1 MMTMTQT
8 QRSFDRLA
16 ATVCLAVAAAASIGA
31 QAKPVPPK
39 APPPPVQLSALS
51 KENLAKTR
59 PKPPFDLTGMWQHEG
74 RMNTWKFVPE
84 TFTLTP
90 EAQVHYDRGVQALK
104 DGGIYRDDIGQC
116 WPAGMPLI
124 MTRVWPIA
132 MVQLPTVIYMISHF
146 ENSVRMIY
154 LDGRPH
160 TDPDVVVR
168 TFNGES
174 IGKWEG
180 NTLVVDTKYFPG
192 HHHWMDQGGAS
203 VPISEDAHIVERFT
217 MRPDGK
223 MDIEYTMTDPKNW
236 VGEWK
241 MTKTFGRR
249 EETDITEVQCL
260 PDLNDHLPATKSK
273 AIVK

>member
-1 MMTMTQT
+1 VLTTA
-8 QRSFDRLA
+8 LA
-16 ATVCLAVAAAASIGA
+16 WLLVGATGSLVAQGQPPAAVPA
-31 QAKPVPPK
+31 QP
-39 APPPPVQLSALS
+39 SALS
-51 KENLAKTR
+51 LANLAKPR
-59 PKPPFDLTGMWQHEG
+59 PKPPFDLTGMWQHDG
-74 RMNTWKFVPE
+74 RANKWQFVPE
-84 TFTLTP
+84 KFTLTP
-90 EAQVHYDRGVQALK
+90 EAQVHYDKGVEALK
-104 DGGIYRDDIGQC
+104 NGGVYRDDIGQC

-146 ENSVRMIY
+146 ENSVRIIY

-180 NTLVVDTKYFPG
+180 DTLVVDTIYFPG

-203 VPISEDAHIVERFT
+203 VPASQDLHIIERFQ
-217 MRPDGK
+217 MKPSGGL
-223 MDIEYTMTDPKNW
+223 DIEYTMTDPKNW

-241 MTKTFGRR
+241 MTKTFRRR
-249 EETDITEVQCL
+249 EEADISEVQCL
-260 PDLNDHLPATKSK
+260 PDLNEHLPATRSK
-273 AIVK
+273 ALVK